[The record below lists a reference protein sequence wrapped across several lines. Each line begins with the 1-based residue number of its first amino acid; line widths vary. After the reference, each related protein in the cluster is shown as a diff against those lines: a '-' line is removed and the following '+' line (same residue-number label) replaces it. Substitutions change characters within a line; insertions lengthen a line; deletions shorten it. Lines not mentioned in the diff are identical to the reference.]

1 MLGKCSEVAFTLNR
15 PAVGYK
21 NAMRHFQ
28 SRSVMTENFN
38 KGGRPTVANRCHN
51 CVMLRFDDL
60 EFDKLIRMMELAGE
74 SVKATFIKGLVFG
87 KTFKVHKIDKTMLDY
102 LTKLSALFAEYR
114 NIGVNYNIVVREL
127 KAGFSEKKAMTL
139 LYRLEKETKEL
150 AAVTAK
156 VLALT
161 EDMRNQWSQKSQ

>member
-15 PAVGYK
+15 PTVGYK

-38 KGGRPTVANRCHN
+38 KGGR
-51 CVMLRFDDL
+51 
-60 EFDKLIRMMELAGE
+60 
-74 SVKATFIKGLVFG
+74 VKATFIKGLVFG

-114 NIGVNYNIVVREL
+114 NIGVNYNIVVKEL

-139 LYRLEKETKEL
+139 LYRLEKETKDL

>member
-28 SRSVMTENFN
+28 SRSVMAENFN

-74 SVKATFIKGLVFG
+74 SVKATFIKGLIFG
-87 KTFKVHKIDKTMLDY
+87 KT
-102 LTKLSALFAEYR
+102 
-114 NIGVNYNIVVREL
+114 
-127 KAGFSEKKAMTL
+127 
-139 LYRLEKETKEL
+139 
-150 AAVTAK
+150 
-156 VLALT
+156 
-161 EDMRNQWSQKSQ
+161 

>member
-1 MLGKCSEVAFTLNR
+1 
-15 PAVGYK
+15 
-21 NAMRHFQ
+21 
-28 SRSVMTENFN
+28 
-38 KGGRPTVANRCHN
+38 
-51 CVMLRFDDL
+51 
-60 EFDKLIRMMELAGE
+60 
-74 SVKATFIKGLVFG
+74 
-87 KTFKVHKIDKTMLDY
+87 MLDY

-127 KAGFSEKKAMTL
+127 KVGFSEKKAMTL